1 LGYLTSGEV
10 ERHSFKLARISV
22 ETSSDVPRDPG
33 SEAFNDIE
41 NRNIEEACDEES
53 SDGETFE
60 RTMEAAKQMFC
71 QSIGKGTLVRNMPPV
86 LPTLP
91 SMPFNN
97 TAKDRIPFFAW
108 PLTQKTGNSS
118 HTDGTMALTRLLAMI
133 DQSLKELGI
142 TKDLHT
148 FSTRDEVVY
157 KCRVLRSVMEEGAYV
172 PTQEAQ
178 DALPYPPPPSS
189 NHMHRTPGSEILATL
204 LALSED
210 IFDRFLPPAN
220 WFLVPAVGAYW
231 GALDSIMRVS
241 I

>member
-1 LGYLTSGEV
+1 
-10 ERHSFKLARISV
+10 
-22 ETSSDVPRDPG
+22 
-33 SEAFNDIE
+33 
-41 NRNIEEACDEES
+41 
-53 SDGETFE
+53 
-60 RTMEAAKQMFC
+60 MEAAKQMFC